1 MLAGS
6 SDRIVSG
13 GNEEELE
20 ATLRK
25 WNLLNNPQ
33 GDLFKSEVCSKD
45 VLEAHSAVNMNCLS
59 WFLCSRK
66 DNVDKGFALAEF
78 LCLLLWALQIQIQTL
93 VLQA

>member
-6 SDRIVSG
+6 SDRILSG

-25 WNLLNNPQ
+25 WNILNNPQ

-45 VLEAHSAVNMNCLS
+45 VLEARSDVNMNCLS
-59 WFLCSRK
+59 WFLCSSK
-66 DNVDKGFALAEF
+66 DNVDKGFTRAEF
-78 LCLLLWALQIQIQTL
+78 LCLLLRALQIQTLEIQ
-93 VLQA
+93 A